1 MTRYVPNVDA
11 GNIPGTL
18 SPPFSHCNPDCIAL
32 KLEEPPFRT
41 AHAFVGRYQGI
52 LSFSQH
58 FYIGFV
64 AGLGRPYRVPDGCPD
79 ELRGRDPLSVRGAL
93 DHESRVAVE
102 L

>member
-11 GNIPGTL
+11 GNIPGAL

-32 KLEEPPFRT
+32 KLEEPPFRM
-41 AHAFVGRYQGI
+41 AHAFVGRYQGS